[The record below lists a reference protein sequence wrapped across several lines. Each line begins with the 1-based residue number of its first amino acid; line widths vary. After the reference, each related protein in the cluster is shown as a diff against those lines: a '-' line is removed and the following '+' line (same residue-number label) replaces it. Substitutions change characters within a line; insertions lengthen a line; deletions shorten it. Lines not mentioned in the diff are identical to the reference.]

1 MFVLTLGYRVLLL
14 HSFLLDR
21 QHWVL
26 TMVGD
31 LPFILGFDFLIQFYE
46 GHLLVEA
53 RHNRCNNR
61 ILLNLLSFI
70 PSNMLRKEKLVNEAK
85 VVMP

>member
-1 MFVLTLGYRVLLL
+1 MAIGRVEGG
-14 HSFLLDR
+14 
-21 QHWVL
+21 QNN
-26 TMVGD
+26 
-31 LPFILGFDFLIQFYE
+31 LGFDFLIQFYE

-85 VVMP
+85 VVISNVRLFLLLLYY

>member
-1 MFVLTLGYRVLLL
+1 MVVVHGLCYTVEFSVVFLT
-14 HSFLLDR
+14 
-21 QHWVL
+21 
-26 TMVGD
+26 
-31 LPFILGFDFLIQFYE
+31 FILGFDFLIQFYE

-53 RHNRCNNR
+53 NNR

-85 VVMP
+85 VVMAINVIVSSFTLLLSTY